1 YTYHFS
7 DEEIAKHIEEIQ
19 KGENVSTL
27 FKVLN
32 VFTNVTVI
40 TKDFPSLLSKIC
52 GILSINDANIHDS
65 RIFTRKDGLVIDT
78 FNVTEFRTH
87 KKLDPSKCEKIKTD
101 MESVLA
107 GNLDLAGEIAKMKTK
122 WARIENKFYQRTGK
136 VKVVFEKYEKYTI
149 IDIFSP
155 DRLGF
160 LYTVTTKMSELG
172 LVIYFASIATQAD
185 DIVDSFYVLDR
196 KGKKIPVEEYEHVKS
211 ELTDTI
217 NQLLLAPAA
226 KS

>member
-1 YTYHFS
+1 
-7 DEEIAKHIEEIQ
+7 
-19 KGENVSTL
+19 
-27 FKVLN
+27 
-32 VFTNVTVI
+32 
-40 TKDFPSLLSKIC
+40 
-52 GILSINDANIHDS
+52 
-65 RIFTRKDGLVIDT
+65 
-78 FNVTEFRTH
+78 
-87 KKLDPSKCEKIKTD
+87 
-101 MESVLA
+101 
-107 GNLDLAGEIAKMKTK
+107 MKTK

-196 KGKKIPVEEYEHVKS
+196 KGRKYLWKKYDILNP
-211 ELTDTI
+211 T
-217 NQLLLAPAA
+217 N
-226 KS
+226 

>member
-1 YTYHFS
+1 MANVLS
-7 DEEIAKHIEEIQ
+7 GNLQLSEEI
-19 KGENVSTL
+19 G
-27 FKVLN
+27 
-32 VFTNVTVI
+32 
-40 TKDFPSLLSKIC
+40 
-52 GILSINDANIHDS
+52 
-65 RIFTRKDGLVIDT
+65 
-78 FNVTEFRTH
+78 
-87 KKLDPSKCEKIKTD
+87 
-101 MESVLA
+101 
-107 GNLDLAGEIAKMKTK
+107 KMKAK
-122 WARIENKFYQRTGK
+122 WARIENKFYQRSGR

-196 KGKKIPVEEYEHVKS
+196 KGKKIPVEEYEHIKS
-211 ELTDTI
+211 ELTETI
-217 NQLLLAPAA
+217 NQLLLIPAA